1 MSLSRLIQ
9 AATSA
14 GIAAVAALALFFG
27 AEVVLFDTAVR
38 RLDAAAAVPAPG
50 GRTQW
55 VEETDPTAGPEAA
68 AALAG
73 WQATPGVGGAA
84 RTILATRTVEHVSLP
99 QRLLEITKALSVAPT
114 NGAQWLAF
122 ADATLRLGYGTDHAL
137 LAYDMAT
144 LTARREGDQMFL
156 RALLVLRTWEEM
168 PDELRQ
174 AAMGQLGE
182 VRGQLKEAERKS
194 IATIVAAKTP
204 QVRAEIAEALPA
216 KLGGDKRFIKQV
228 GL

>member
-168 PDELRQ
+168 PDERRD
-174 AAMGQLGE
+174 AALYDLSDM
-182 VRGQLKEAERKS
+182 RWRFKETDLAT
-194 IATIVAAKTP
+194 IAAIVAAKT
-204 QVRAEIAEALPA
+204 QQMRTEIAAALPE
-216 KLGGDKRFIKQV
+216 KLRRDKKFKTAV